1 MSKRLLIVDD
11 DNSMRSILQEALAG
25 KAYDVKTARDGE
37 SAIKFIESTP
47 MDLVITDLMMP
58 GINGL
63 ELMIKVRKN
72 HPELGFIFI
81 TAYGTVE
88 TAVKAMHEGAFDF
101 ITKPFS
107 ISQIETRVERYF
119 SMENLRIENRELKQK
134 LSLDQRFKKLIGK
147 NTGFQKVFEQIDIVS
162 KSDVP
167 VLIQGESGTGKE
179 IIAGAIHEASNR
191 SGGKYLKI
199 NCSAIPETLFEST
212 LFGHEK
218 GAFTNA
224 LKAHTGLFEE
234 ANGGTLLLDEISEM
248 PALLQA
254 KLLRVLQEGTISRVG
269 SNKELVVDT
278 RIIATTNRNIKE
290 IVSAGEFRSDLFFR
304 LNVFPIKVPPLRV
317 RKDDIPVLV
326 DHFIKKYRKKYGYT
340 EKTVEPEVME
350 AFQDYYWPGNV
361 RQLENILERAIL
373 YSMKSKSITLAD
385 ISFETEVTQKNADFS
400 GDEVMS
406 IPEMEKRLIIKT
418 LRQTKNNRTEAAR
431 ILGVSTRTLRNKLH
445 QYENNEGPIEGVSD

>member
-11 DNSMRSILQEALAG
+11 DNSMRSILQEALEG
-25 KAYDVKTARDGE
+25 GSYDVKTARDGE
-37 SAIKFIESTP
+37 AAIKFINSNEV
-47 MDLVITDLMMP
+47 DLVITDLMMP

-63 ELMIKVRKN
+63 DLMMTVRKT
-72 HPELGFIFI
+72 HPDLGFIFI

-119 SMENLRIENRELKQK
+119 NMEHLRQENRELKQK
-134 LSLDQRFKKLIGK
+134 LAVDQRFKKLVGK
-147 NTGFQKVFEQIDIVS
+147 SVGFQKIFEQIDIVS

-179 IIAGAIHEASNR
+179 LIASAIHEASNR

-224 LKAHTGLFEE
+224 HKAHVGLFEE
-234 ANGGTLLLDEISEM
+234 ASGGTLLLDEVSEM

-269 SNKELVVDT
+269 SNKELKVDT
-278 RIIATTNRNIKE
+278 RIIATSNRNIKE
-290 IVSAGEFRSDLFFR
+290 IVNAGEFRSDLFFR
-304 LNVFPIKVPPLRV
+304 LNVFPIKVPPLRT
-317 RKDDIPVLV
+317 RKEDIPVLV
-326 DHFIKKYRKKYGYT
+326 DHFMKKLKKKYGYD
-340 EKTVEPEVME
+340 EKTVDPEVMN
-350 AFQDYYWPGNV
+350 AFQEYDWPGNV
-361 RQLENILERAIL
+361 RQLENILERALL
-373 YSMKSKSITLAD
+373 YSMKSNSIRLSD
-385 ISFETEVTQKNADFS
+385 ISFETEVSNNSSSLD
-400 GDEVMS
+400 DEIMS
-406 IPEMEKRLIIKT
+406 IPEMEKRLILKT
-418 LRQTKNNRTEAAR
+418 LKQTRNNRTEAAR

-445 QYENNEGPIEGVSD
+445 QYEKENGRLMDSAD

>member
-11 DNSMRSILQEALAG
+11 DNSMRSILQEALVG
-25 KAYDVKTARDGE
+25 GAYDVKTAKDGE
-37 SAIKFIESTP
+37 SAIRFIDSNDV
-47 MDLVITDLMMP
+47 DLVITDLMMP

-63 ELMIKVRKN
+63 ELMMTVRKSY
-72 HPELGFIFI
+72 PELGFIFI

-119 SMENLRIENRELKQK
+119 NMENLRIENRELKQK
-134 LSLDQRFKKLIGK
+134 LSLDQRFKKLVGK
-147 NTGFQKVFEQIDIVS
+147 NTNFQKIFEQIDIVS

-179 IIAGAIHEASNR
+179 LIAGAIHEASNR

-199 NCSAIPETLFEST
+199 NCSAIPDTLFEST

-224 LKAHTGLFEE
+224 HKAHTGLFEE
-234 ANGGTLLLDEISEM
+234 ADGGTLLLDEISEM

-254 KLLRVLQEGTISRVG
+254 KLLRVLQEGAISRVG
-269 SNKELVVDT
+269 SNKELAVDT

-290 IVSAGEFRSDLFFR
+290 IVGGGKFRSDLFFR
-304 LNVFPIKVPPLRV
+304 LNVFPIKVPPLRT
-317 RKDDIPVLV
+317 RRDDIPVLV
-326 DHFIKKYRKKYGYT
+326 DHFMKKYQKKYGYS
-340 EKTVEPEVME
+340 EKAVEPEVME
-350 AFQDYYWPGNV
+350 AFQNYYWPGNV

-373 YSMKSKSITLAD
+373 YSMQSKSIKLAD
-385 ISFETEVTQKNADFS
+385 ISFETEVSQNNS
-400 GDEVMS
+400 ELGSDEVMS
-406 IPEMEKRLIIKT
+406 IPEMEKKLIIRT
-418 LRQTKNNRTEAAR
+418 LKQTKNNRTEAAR
-431 ILGVSTRTLRNKLH
+431 ILEVSTRTLRNKLH
-445 QYENNEGPIEGVSD
+445 QYEEESGPIEGVSG